1 MAAEANTLV
10 EAGTVGIREDLEND
24 IYRVAPEETPFS
36 NNIGKMKIKGTYHE
50 HQTEDLAAPN
60 ADNAS
65 LEGDQSTIQAP
76 HTTTRVAMRPQI
88 FTMTGAVSRTNQVN
102 DRAGREDSLD
112 EQKMIKGIELRR
124 DCELR
129 IIGNHGSN
137 AESGATPRR
146 TAGALAWVDEQDNFG
161 AGGAS
166 GGYSG
171 GDTAA
176 ATNGT
181 ERTFIEGRIKTVLA
195 TAFSNGA
202 RMSQAYMS
210 GTHKQDFSAFSGIA
224 ETRVTT
230 SQAKQT
236 KIIGAADVYVSDFG
250 NLTLIPHPYGLTRD
264 VLLIDPSGWAVG
276 TYDGVKTEPLAKI
289 GDSDRFLMTAEKGL
303 VCKNQRKGC
312 AIRDLTAV

>member
-1 MAAEANTLV
+1 MAAEANTHL
-10 EAGTVGIREDLEND
+10 EAATVGIREDLED
-24 IYRVAPEETPFS
+24 SIYRVAAEETPFS

-50 HQTEDLAAPN
+50 HQTEDLATPDATN
-60 ADNAS
+60 AH
-65 LEGDQSTIQAP
+65 LEGDQATIQAA

-88 FTMTGAVSRTNQVN
+88 FNKTGAVSRTNQVN
-102 DRAGREDSLD
+102 DRAGREDTLD
-112 EQKMIKGIELRR
+112 EQKMINGIEMRR
-124 DCELR
+124 DCEAR
-129 IIGNHGSN
+129 FIGNYASN
-137 AESGATPRR
+137 AESGSTPRR
-146 TAGALAWVDEQDNFG
+146 TAGALAWIEDHDSFG
-161 AGGAS
+161 SGGAS
-166 GGYSG
+166 GGYSS

-181 ERTFIEGRIKTVLA
+181 TRAASEALVKAVLA

-210 GTHKQDFSAFSGIA
+210 GTHKQEFSAFSGIA

-230 SQAKQT
+230 SAAKQT

-250 NLTLIPHPYGLTRD
+250 NITLIPHPYGLTRD
-264 VLLIDPSGWAVG
+264 MLLIDPSGWAVG

-303 VCKNQRKGC
+303 VCKNQRKGA
-312 AIRDLTAV
+312 AIRDLS

>member
-1 MAAEANTLV
+1 MAAEANTHL
-10 EAGTVGIREDLEND
+10 EAATIGIREDLED
-24 IYRVAPEETPFS
+24 SIYRVAAEETPFS

-50 HQTEDLAAPN
+50 HQTEDLATPDATN
-60 ADNAS
+60 AQ
-65 LEGDQSTIQAP
+65 LEGDQATIAAA
-76 HTTTRVAMRPQI
+76 HTTTRVSMRPQI
-88 FTMTGAVSRTNQVN
+88 FNKTGAVSRTNQVN
-102 DRAGREDSLD
+102 DRAGREDTLD

-124 DCELR
+124 DCEAR
-129 IIGNHGSN
+129 FIGNYASN

-146 TAGALAWVDEQDNFG
+146 TAGALAWIADHDSFG
-161 AGGAS
+161 TGGAS
-166 GGYSG
+166 GGYSS

-181 ERTFIEGRIKTVLA
+181 QRSSSEALVKAVLA

-210 GTHKQDFSAFSGIA
+210 GTHKQEFSAFSGIA

-230 SQAKQT
+230 GSAKQT

-250 NLTLIPHPYGLTRD
+250 NITLIPHPYGLTRD
-264 VLLIDPSGWAVG
+264 MLLIDPSGWAVG

-303 VCKNQRKGC
+303 VCKNQRKGA
-312 AIRDLTAV
+312 AIRDLT